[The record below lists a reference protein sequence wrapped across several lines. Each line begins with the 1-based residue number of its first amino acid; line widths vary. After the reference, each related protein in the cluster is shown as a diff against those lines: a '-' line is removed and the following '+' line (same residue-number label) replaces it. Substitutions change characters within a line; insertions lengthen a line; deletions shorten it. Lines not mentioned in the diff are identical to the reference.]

1 MMSSETVMPGDGSE
15 ISEKLFTV
23 LFLDVADMRED
34 IIYLIDT
41 YHSYMRVLNFSIYKM
56 TQSLLLSFRPA
67 LGAGEIAQWVRVPD
81 CSSEGQEF
89 KSQQPHGG

>member
-1 MMSSETVMPGDGSE
+1 MMSSETVMPGDVSE

-34 IIYLIDT
+34 IIYLIDA

-67 LGAGEIAQWVRVPD
+67 LIENCIHFIQISLANNCRVQLAL
-81 CSSEGQEF
+81 CSFGR
-89 KSQQPHGG
+89 K